1 MYTLKLLS
9 FLSLTLQAGQIS
21 EAIKEAT
28 LLKCRSEKCTGGQHI
43 QFYFNQVTILVQ
55 LLCKVHPQPPITD
68 TLYRVPVTVQQVSVQ
83 IGPVPNFPQKT
94 NSIPVKGKYMKLQ
107 QTDT

>member
-1 MYTLKLLS
+1 M
-9 FLSLTLQAGQIS
+9 TLQAGHIS

-43 QFYFNQVTILVQ
+43 QFYFNRVTVLVQ

-68 TLYRVPVTVQQVSVQ
+68 ALYRVPVTVQQACVQ
-83 IGPVPNFPQKT
+83 IGPAPNFPQKT